1 MPKANETDEV
11 VVVEQT
17 PAEAL
22 ASQKE
27 GFSEAGSSTS
37 LPAPTEKSAEQIQ
50 ADADAVKQEAEKVAL
65 AAEQAVT
72 AEAARVA
79 AEAASKQ
86 PGITQEQLDAY
97 VKTAIR
103 SHFDKVN
110 GKVGSIEQTLKEL
123 QANKSAGVQLTEED
137 VADLKTE
144 YGDELAGAL
153 LKTLNKFGAKI
164 GAGKP
169 LTAEEKAAAELK
181 AADELRAA
189 EQAKI
194 DDAVKASKT
203 EAEKLLITTKQEL
216 ELKMLNITHKGWRK
230 LIQVADA
237 TGKFTGY
244 TPDFATWLAL
254 QPKADQ
260 DKLQNAWDAD
270 FLSDKIGEF
279 KDHLKTKAAEAEAK
293 GKKTSTPGRL
303 AAAVPAKS
311 SPGSPT
317 PSQKTALQE
326 QQEGYASV

>member
-65 AAEQAVT
+65 AAEQAAT

-79 AEAASKQ
+79 VEAASKQ

-97 VKTAIR
+97 FKQAIK
-103 SHFDKVN
+103 SVY
-110 GKVGSIEQTLKEL
+110 GKVGGLEQTIKEL

-244 TPDFATWLAL
+244 TPDFATWLAT
-254 QPKADQ
+254 QSKADQ